1 QGRRNIRS
9 TGLSIRQ
16 RELLRSAGKVSLHNA
31 AALLREAE
39 FAVRLVEWTTI
50 RSASRQLLDAGNDIV
65 LIERTDREWL
75 SDLSRHHQSAFRRRL
90 AHKHEPVGWRNQ
102 ESATGSSSDG
112 RHHLGNALR
121 VRDEPASARAN
132 RSGCVDRVF
141 AIGRSAEVRLRL
153 QWRR

>member
-1 QGRRNIRS
+1 SARYCSEEPRLARSDVPRVPLAVDGELHSGLGHRSPRGQGRRNIRS

-102 ESATGSSSDG
+102 ESATGS
-112 RHHLGNALR
+112 
-121 VRDEPASARAN
+121 
-132 RSGCVDRVF
+132 
-141 AIGRSAEVRLRL
+141 
-153 QWRR
+153 